1 MRQTLEDSYKQQRD
15 LANVRAKIKQRFQ
28 NSTELSVQAM
38 EMLKLLLR
46 QHILT
51 QQNLDYEH
59 KSSQQEV

>member
-28 NSTELSVQAM
+28 NGTELSVQAM

-46 QHILT
+46 
-51 QQNLDYEH
+51 
-59 KSSQQEV
+59 